1 MGPGAKRRASII
13 VVGTLILFVLTVA
26 GSPASADVNRGTAG
40 GLTYI
45 YDQTQFAGPNG
56 ANADAACPPGTHVV
70 GGGGEIGGP
79 VHTNHLNT
87 TFPFDGADADPRPD
101 DLWIA
106 HAWVGSPFPDVVDVI
121 AVCRQGKARY
131 RSGAGN
137 VQPGTART
145 LRATCPPDTHVSG
158 GGVFVDG
165 GIDDSWVS
173 SSYPYDD
180 RDAGS
185 APDDGWAA
193 RVYNVGAFG
202 PKRMTVHA
210 ICLAVRP
217 RYVAAAP
224 VTVGDPSLPMTGPA
238 CPASRHLTAGGIRL
252 GAPLAAEAH
261 PVTMMPFDL
270 ADADSIPDDALRAEA
285 GTTSASQTATMLRH
299 AICK

>member
-185 APDDGWAA
+185 AP
-193 RVYNVGAFG
+193 
-202 PKRMTVHA
+202 
-210 ICLAVRP
+210 
-217 RYVAAAP
+217 